1 MASKEK
7 ELRTLEAI
15 KKLVADLGEDSYIG
29 FAFEGCF
36 EVAEENIRNDF
47 ACNAMDRAA
56 GRAKDAAM
64 KVLAEERAA
73 AKKAAD
79 EANDQIRF
87 LNVQYTDAK
96 EMWNKQ
102 LQEETKKTAACKKEA
117 DEIQG
122 ALNERIVENAKL
134 QKALDE
140 KDIEIMKLKAKLYDM
155 MNA

>member
-1 MASKEK
+1 MTSKEQ
-7 ELRTLEAI
+7 EFQTLEKI

-36 EVAEENIRNDF
+36 EVAEENIKNDF

-56 GRAKDAAM
+56 GRAKDAAI
-64 KVLAEERAA
+64 KVLDEERAA

-79 EANDQIRF
+79 EANDQIEH
-87 LNVQYTDAK
+87 LKTQLADIKA
-96 EMWNKQ
+96 MWRKDQ
-102 LQEETKKTAACKKEA
+102 EEETKKTASWVLESNKMQDA
-117 DEIQG
+117 I
-122 ALNERIVENAKL
+122 NEQIVENAKL

-155 MNA
+155 MSA